1 MFSLELLSTPV
12 RHSVTMSKALKHGVR
27 FADIVNE
34 LKIQVSIIPKLSVTL
49 STFIT
54 NDIYY
59 SLIQERHSPFS
70 MYPVS
75 VSKIVR
81 RKKTKLK
88 IWHCRCSVRISIWKS
103 IVWTFKL
110 MKRLQIKICQLFL
123 KKKLTYQK

>member
-1 MFSLELLSTPV
+1 
-12 RHSVTMSKALKHGVR
+12 MSKALKHGVQ

-49 STFIT
+49 NTFIT

-75 VSKIVR
+75 V
-81 RKKTKLK
+81 
-88 IWHCRCSVRISIWKS
+88 
-103 IVWTFKL
+103 
-110 MKRLQIKICQLFL
+110 
-123 KKKLTYQK
+123 